1 MSHEFINRDTGE
13 IVEIASYRTPAQQ
26 EAYLAKKQREAVIKR
41 AGSPFVFTEMDA
53 FKGGISMLNNK
64 DLGYFLLMQTYVDY
78 KNMVKAYADAKT
90 PMSVNDI
97 AEVLDVTTKTVANL
111 LNKLEKL
118 SIIHREKVEVSG
130 KRYKAVFIN
139 SDYCFRKGVGAEF
152 SNKKTDKAV
161 KVFFNSL
168 QEAYKQGLQ
177 PADIGF
183 IYKTIQFIHYDTNL
197 LVVNPSEKVIDSVQT
212 LSLEALADVM
222 QLSIEETSRKIG
234 NLQWNGMFVYGK
246 IRVGRELMI
255 KANPYLLYRKAGDF
269 KDTLGAEFKVNKC
282 NAI

>member
-1 MSHEFINRDTGE
+1 MSQEFINRDTGE
-13 IVEIASYRTPAQQ
+13 IVEIASYRTPAQH
-26 EAYLAKKQREAVIKR
+26 EAYLAKKQKEAVIKR
-41 AGSPFVFTEMDA
+41 AGSPFVFTELDA
-53 FKGGISMLNNK
+53 LKGGLSVLNNK

-78 KNMVKAYADAKT
+78 KNMVKVYADAKT

-97 AEVLDVTTKTVANL
+97 AVALDVTPKTVGNL
-111 LNKLEKL
+111 LIKLEKL

-139 SDYCFRKGVGAEF
+139 SDFCFRKGVGAVF

-161 KVFFNSL
+161 KVFVNSL

-197 LVVNPSEKVIDSVQT
+197 LVINPSEKVIDSVQT

-222 QLSIEETSRKIG
+222 QLSTEETSRKIG
-234 NLQWNGMFVYGK
+234 NLQWNRMYVYGK
-246 IRVGRELMI
+246 IKVGRELMI
-255 KANPYLLYRKAGDF
+255 KANPYLLYRKSGDF
-269 KDTLGAEFKVNKC
+269 NDILGAEFKVNKC